1 MEIAVTVLV
10 CLVNL
15 VLWGVFLKKFKRLFS
30 TDDIIASTRGEMS
43 KMADALNRETARD
56 LRLADDKLK
65 SLEKAVADA
74 ESRLEELNEEMLRRL
89 REYRESMD
97 APRAAAPRYFSQ
109 AKSPAM
115 QYANNLGAGGFSI
128 PPLGRQVGRASSSSS
143 AAVQT
148 PPPAVRSPAPVPVS
162 APEPPTNAASA
173 VPSPTVSAA
182 FASAAAP
189 VPPAPPVSAPRPQAA
204 TPVVAQP
211 AVAASAVMP
220 PSVVPPSQGPVVT
233 FAAEPVVPKLSLNER
248 VLDLYAKG
256 MDVPLIARELGAT
269 TTEVQLIIDMN
280 S

>member
-97 APRAAAPRYFSQ
+97 APRAAAPRYFLQ

-128 PPLGRQVGRASSSSS
+128 PPLGRQEGRASASSS
-143 AAVQT
+143 AAVQAS
-148 PPPAVRSPAPVPVS
+148 PPAVRSP

-173 VPSPTVSAA
+173 
-182 FASAAAP
+182 AAP
-189 VPPAPPVSAPRPQAA
+189 APSVSAPRPQAA
-204 TPVVAQP
+204 TTVVAQP

-220 PSVVPPSQGPVVT
+220 PAVVPPSQGLVVT